1 MMTLPVLQQY
11 LMVGAILFVIGL
23 IGFITRRNLIIMFLS
38 TELMFQG
45 VGINLIAFGRYWG
58 NLGGQ
63 AFTIFVLVVAAA
75 EASLA
80 LGLVVLLFRTRNTLD
95 ANAWRDLRG

>member
-1 MMTLPVLQQY
+1 MTELALEHF
-11 LMVGAILFVIGL
+11 LAVGAIMFVIGL
-23 IGFITRRNLIIMFLS
+23 IGFITRRNLIVIFLC

-45 VGINLIAFGRYWG
+45 VAINLIAFSRYVG
-58 NLGGQ
+58 NMAGQ
-63 AFTIFVLVVAAA
+63 SFVIFVLVIAAS

-95 ANAWRDLRG
+95 ANAWRELRG